1 MFHYEINRWTSL
13 VEVDKNSPVN
23 AGDTDSIPGPGRC
36 HMIWSNWARAPQ
48 LLSLYARAWKTQ
60 VLSLWAA
67 TADASV
73 PGAYAPQQE
82 EPQQR
87 EAHALQGREAPT
99 HQSWR
104 KPACSNK
111 DPARPNKQI
120 LSKGSKQAS
129 HRLGENV
136 CKNAYLLSTGSRI
149 CEELPQL
156 NNKKTDDSVKKW
168 ANNWNRHFTKEHI
181 QTTKK
186 HMETCSLK
194 ASLNTKEIKVKTT
207 TALLL
212 QHSSEWLKLAALCIR
227 TIVLM
232 SWSFPGGSAVKISP
246 AKQKAGLIPRSVR
259 SPEEGNGNTVQY
271 SCLENPMNRGA
282 W

>member
-1 MFHYEINRWTSL
+1 M
-13 VEVDKNSPVN
+13 
-23 AGDTDSIPGPGRC
+23 
-36 HMIWSNWARAPQ
+36 
-48 LLSLYARAWKTQ
+48 
-60 VLSLWAA
+60 
-67 TADASV
+67 
-73 PGAYAPQQE
+73 
-82 EPQQR
+82 
-87 EAHALQGREAPT
+87 
-99 HQSWR
+99 
-104 KPACSNK
+104 
-111 DPARPNKQI
+111 
-120 LSKGSKQAS
+120 
-129 HRLGENV
+129 

-181 QTTKK
+181 QMTKK
-186 HMETCSLK
+186 HMETYSLK

-232 SWSFPGGSAVKISP
+232 SWSFPGGSAVKIPP